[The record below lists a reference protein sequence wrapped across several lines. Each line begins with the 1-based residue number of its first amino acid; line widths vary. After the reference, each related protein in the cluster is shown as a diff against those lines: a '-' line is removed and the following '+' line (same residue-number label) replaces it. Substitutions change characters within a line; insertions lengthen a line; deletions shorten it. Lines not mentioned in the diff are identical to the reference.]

1 MSKRVLERLKQAFG
15 DAILETHSQ
24 HGDDTA
30 VVEASRWKEIAR
42 FLRDDDKCA
51 MNHFIDLTA
60 VDYVNRR
67 EPRFEVVLHVR
78 SLDKLHRVRL
88 KARLGEPATIETLSD
103 VWAGANWFERECFD
117 MFGVAFAG
125 HPDLRRIL
133 MYTEFEGHPLRKDY
147 PAQRTQPLVEY
158 RPEATGKL
166 PPFDE
171 NEGMPFG
178 RQTHDRVAP
187 RVNALGFSDE

>member
-1 MSKRVLERLKQAFG
+1 MSKRILERLKQAFG

-51 MNHFIDLTA
+51 MDHFIDLTA

-78 SLDKLHRVRL
+78 SLDKLH
-88 KARLGEPATIETLSD
+88 
-103 VWAGANWFERECFD
+103 
-117 MFGVAFAG
+117 
-125 HPDLRRIL
+125 
-133 MYTEFEGHPLRKDY
+133 
-147 PAQRTQPLVEY
+147 
-158 RPEATGKL
+158 
-166 PPFDE
+166 
-171 NEGMPFG
+171 
-178 RQTHDRVAP
+178 
-187 RVNALGFSDE
+187 